1 MIWIDTQ
8 DAFEDAM
15 KRVATQ
21 PKVAVDT
28 SLGPRMSGL
37 IRPSIVGPRELYE
50 STRPVCQQAAPTV
63 MTEETVAGSTTLPLA
78 TGWSSLEAVT
88 NRSIRGVAVPL
99 ARQIPRWNV
108 VVDGS
113 RFG

>member
-1 MIWIDTQ
+1 MRNERTWSGLNVGFAWRTS
-8 DAFEDAM
+8 AAAP
-15 KRVATQ
+15 ATCGADDDVPGKPTDREQ
-21 PKVAVDT
+21 PAAPPYVAVDT

-63 MTEETVAGSTTLPLA
+63 MTDETVAGSTTLPLA

-88 NRSIRGVAVPL
+88 NR
-99 ARQIPRWNV
+99 
-108 VVDGS
+108 
-113 RFG
+113 